1 MKLDYFLIF
10 VGLTCLLLGFGGKHN
25 WLLDLFAHPR
35 IYYFFYFFL
44 VFLFSLVRKKWKPAL
59 FSGLIFLGIISS
71 LSRFYL
77 PIHNSKTESSLKVAS
92 INLWSGNRKHMEVR
106 KYIHDMDFDI
116 ILLQEYTPR
125 WDNYLSNLK
134 QKYPYQEK
142 EVRDDNFGIAL
153 MSKRK
158 IEEVE
163 FEKLSKY
170 GLPTIIGKFK
180 IGEKDLS
187 IIGTHPVPPTARIP
201 FHDRNEQFK
210 KLNKIVR
217 DLEKENE
224 VVLMGDFNCTSFSPN
239 FSLLTEASTLRD
251 SRLGFGLLTTWWAE
265 VEFIHITLDHAL
277 VSDGIE
283 VVNRS
288 VGPFIGS
295 DHLPVELEIGLK
307 VE

>member
-1 MKLDYFLIF
+1 MRLDYFLVFI
-10 VGLTCLLLGFGGKHN
+10 GLTCFLLGFGGKHN
-25 WLLDLFAHPR
+25 WLLDLFAHAR
-35 IYYFFYFFL
+35 IYYLLYFFL
-44 VFLFSLVRKKWKPAL
+44 VFLFSLFRKKWKPML
-59 FSGLIFLGIISS
+59 ISVFIFLGIVSS
-71 LSRFYL
+71 LSKFYL
-77 PIHNSKTESSLKVAS
+77 PTANSNTESNLKIAA
-92 INLWSGNRKHMEVR
+92 INLLSANRKQMEVR
-106 KYIHDMDFDI
+106 KYLHEKDFDI
-116 ILLQEYTPR
+116 ILFQEFTPR
-125 WDNYLSNLK
+125 WDNDLKNLK

-153 MSKRK
+153 MSKGK

-163 FEKLSKY
+163 FQKLSKY
-170 GLPTIIGKFK
+170 GFPTIIGNFK

-224 VVLMGDFNCTSFSPN
+224 VILMGDFNCTSFSPN
-239 FSLLTEASTLRD
+239 FSLLTEGSTLRD
-251 SRLGFGLLTTWWAE
+251 SRIGFGILTSWWAE

-277 VSDGIE
+277 VSEGIK
-283 VVNRS
+283 VKNRS

-295 DHLPVELEIGLK
+295 DHLPVELEIGFK